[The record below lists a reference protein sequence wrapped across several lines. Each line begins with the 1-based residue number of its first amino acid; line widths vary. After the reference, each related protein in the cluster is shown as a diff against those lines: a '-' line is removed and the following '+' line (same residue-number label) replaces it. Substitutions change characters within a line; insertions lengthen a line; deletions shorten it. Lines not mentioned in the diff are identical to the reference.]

1 MVFYGDLMMVFYGNF
16 LMVFYGDFLMVFYG
30 DFLLVFYGKM
40 KLVAIILLS
49 QMYQYL
55 VLSFFITKTIELRL

>member
-1 MVFYGDLMMVFYGNF
+1 MVVTVLFNSK
-16 LMVFYGDFLMVFYG
+16 
-30 DFLLVFYGKM
+30 LVFNFT
-40 KLVAIILLS
+40 LVAIILLS